1 MGLEMKPRTIANSTF
16 GELAEHR
23 NVPEA
28 LLDPRPML
36 VLGVPSDWLVLSN
49 KMILLLCNKIVTF
62 AVL

>member
-23 NVPEA
+23 NVPEV
-28 LLDPRPML
+28 LLYPCPML
-36 VLGVPSDWLVLSN
+36 VLGVPSDWLSN